1 MAFAGMGS
9 TPDHRHR
16 IDATLILK
24 EAIMALSRQ
33 QLSELKNILE
43 TRCMVLDAEIR
54 ADASRVRDESVA
66 TLTRGQGDSGDG
78 AMADQ
83 IADLGNAELL
93 RDVNEL
99 RELQAAQ
106 ARFDDG
112 SFGRCLDCNE
122 EIEYSRLRAQPAAS
136 RCLDCQRRYEATH
149 VHAATPKL

>member
-1 MAFAGMGS
+1 V
-9 TPDHRHR
+9 
-16 IDATLILK
+16 
-24 EAIMALSRQ
+24 ALSRQ
-33 QLSELKNILE
+33 QLNELKNILK

-66 TLTRGQGDSGDG
+66 TLSRGEGDSGDA

-93 RDVNEL
+93 RDVSEL

-106 ARFDDG
+106 VRFDDG

-122 EIEYSRLRAQPAAS
+122 EIEYFRLRAQVGAS
-136 RCLDCQRRYEATH
+136 RCLDCQRRYESTH
-149 VHAATPKL
+149 AHAATPKL